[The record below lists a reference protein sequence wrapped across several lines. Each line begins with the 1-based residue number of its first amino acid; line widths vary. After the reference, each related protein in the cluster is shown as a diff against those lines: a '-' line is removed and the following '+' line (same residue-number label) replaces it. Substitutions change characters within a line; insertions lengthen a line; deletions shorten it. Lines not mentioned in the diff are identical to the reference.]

1 MALRAQAS
9 GFEPHRAAAR
19 ANVPHAA
26 VGTQLHAGQRHGA
39 HLLLGDEA
47 SISQSFGL
55 ALVVGAVSQAHA
67 HGLRAHLAAHQHHHV
82 GVGKGLLRGVVR

>member
-1 MALRAQAS
+1 MALRAQAR
-9 GFEPHRAAAR
+9 GFKPHRAAAR

-47 SISQSFGL
+47 FVGL
-55 ALVVGAVSQAHA
+55 ALVVGAVGQAHA